1 MYCYKIIFLFCGIC
15 VISSQQTE
23 NSEKS
28 VVTQT
33 TQTPLKRLNAERI
46 GKFMNLKKLYYNGYN
61 NDVTYETTN
70 EIVNVSE
77 QKKNQRDDSKDPDA
91 ALAGLYTECV
101 LTFSIP
107 CLQKKFLVFLDRLG
121 RMDHFNL
128 MFGDFLTVKR
138 ITRETT
144 KPITEKAI
152 EARMNYHG
160 SEEDLEILVDYA
172 IERFFNSHKLRIK
185 LPFGLSV
192 TDTEARGRSSESNAI
207 DIGFARGFSE
217 GRGKKKKMMMMM
229 MMMLKMKLMMV
240 LPMIAM
246 LIKLK
251 ALKALILSKIAL
263 VITLLSLMKK
273 KMTKDD
279 KHKIVIIHD
288 PHHGGG
294 GGGGGHH
301 DGYGP
306 SSGGGGGGGGG
317 GWSSGG
323 DSYSSGGGDHGGGG
337 WGRSWNQ
344 IDAHDLAY
352 RSHNV
357 TNAS

>member
-1 MYCYKIIFLFCGIC
+1 M
-15 VISSQQTE
+15 ISSQQTE

-28 VVTQT
+28 VVTQTTQT

-61 NDVTYETTN
+61 NNDITYETTN

-77 QKKNQRDDSKDPDA
+77 QKKNQRDDDSKDPDA

-172 IERFFNSHKLRIK
+172 IER
-185 LPFGLSV
+185 
-192 TDTEARGRSSESNAI
+192 
-207 DIGFARGFSE
+207 
-217 GRGKKKKMMMMM
+217 
-229 MMMLKMKLMMV
+229 
-240 LPMIAM
+240 
-246 LIKLK
+246 
-251 ALKALILSKIAL
+251 L
-263 VITLLSLMKK
+263 VS
-273 KMTKDD
+273 
-279 KHKIVIIHD
+279 
-288 PHHGGG
+288 
-294 GGGGGHH
+294 
-301 DGYGP
+301 
-306 SSGGGGGGGGG
+306 
-317 GWSSGG
+317 
-323 DSYSSGGGDHGGGG
+323 
-337 WGRSWNQ
+337 SWNARKTSTEINFRFFPE
-344 IDAHDLAY
+344 IDFIKRLLHPFLI
-352 RSHNV
+352 
-357 TNAS
+357 